1 MIARP
6 PVSPAP
12 ASTGTPPA
20 RAATPGAG
28 TRGQTPGLTGGGNT
42 PAPGRPVNG
51 SAHNRFESDFLWM
64 PQALRNQKV
73 GESSIKLATE
83 YYNQHGRRMSFGAV
97 LVELGILTP
106 ANLTRLIASHH
117 DLPTI
122 TLAGLRIPTDVTR
135 LIPPTAARRLRVVV
149 LRRVGTKASL
159 AVSDPSIPGFAESTQ
174 TLNRYGISEY
184 EYHIAPDAEVLAKL
198 DELYAPRADVSDPG
212 RFFDLLVTDAVNMG
226 VSDIHVV
233 PEETLT
239 QIKFRI
245 DGVIHPYRIIDGAV
259 RESIAA
265 RIKMKGNLDI
275 ALKHIPQDGRAKLI
289 LSGKKINL
297 RFSSLPTLYGESI
310 VIRILDQSKGIV
322 PLEKLGM
329 LDDTKT
335 AILTAANA
343 PFGFTYFVGPTG
355 SGKTT
360 SLYSIINTLDVT
372 NYTMMTLE
380 DPIEYEFR
388 NIRQTEVTESLT
400 FGLGLRS
407 LLRQDPDYILVGETR
422 DKETAELSMRA
433 ALTGHTGFSTLHAN
447 TALGGIARLIDIGVE
462 PSIIIG
468 AVNLFVSQRLIRRL
482 CECKEP
488 HPQSAALADIH
499 GIRLEQGQSLWRPR
513 PGGCPKCSG
522 NGYKGRV
529 GLYECRPV
537 EPFADVI
544 VRHGKDA
551 LRECEALARKLCATE
566 TGQTGNSIF
575 RTLRQDGFIKAA
587 QGQTS
592 IEEVIAQTESE
603 DAVPEN
609 KPKK

>member
-1 MIARP
+1 MSIHGTHKPAASAPSTTAPSREADAG
-6 PVSPAP
+6 SPAQ
-12 ASTGTPPA
+12 AS
-20 RAATPGAG
+20 
-28 TRGQTPGLTGGGNT
+28 GGNLMN
-42 PAPGRPVNG
+42 PAARQ
-51 SAHNRFESDFLWM
+51 ESDFLWM
-64 PQALRNQKV
+64 PQALRKQGV
-73 GESSIKLATE
+73 GASSIKLATD
-83 YYNQHGRRMSFGAV
+83 YYNQQGRRVSFGTV

-106 ANLTRLIASHH
+106 TSMAKLIAEHH
-117 DLPTI
+117 KLPVI
-122 TLAGLRIPTDVTR
+122 SLSGIRVAPDVTR
-135 LIPPTAARRLRVVV
+135 LLPPTLARRMRVVP
-149 LRRVGTKASL
+149 LKRAGAQISL
-159 AVSDPSIPGFAESTQ
+159 AVSDPSIPGFAEVTQ
-174 TLNRYGISEY
+174 TLGRFGITDFDF
-184 EYHIAPDAEVLAKL
+184 HIALEAEVLAKL
-198 DELYAPRADVSDPG
+198 DDIYASRADVSDPG
-212 RFFDLLVTDAVNMG
+212 RFFDMLVADAVNMG
-226 VSDIHVV
+226 VSDIHIV

-245 DGVIHPYRIIDGAV
+245 DGVMHPYKVVDTST
-259 RESIAA
+259 RESVAA

-275 ALKHIPQDGRAKLI
+275 AVRHIPQDGRAKLI
-289 LSGKKINL
+289 VAGKKINL
-297 RFSSLPTLYGESI
+297 RFSSLPTLFGESI

-329 LDDTKT
+329 LEDTKA
-335 AILTAANA
+335 AILAAANA

-422 DKETAELSMRA
+422 DRETAELSMRA

-462 PSIIIG
+462 PSVIIG

-482 CECKEP
+482 CSCKEP
-488 HPQSAALADIH
+488 HPQSAALAEIH
-499 GIRLEQGQSLWRPR
+499 GIILQAGETLYRPK
-513 PGGCPKCSG
+513 PGGCAVCG
-522 NGYKGRV
+522 GAGYKGRV

-537 EPFADVI
+537 EPFADII
-544 VRHGKDA
+544 VRLGKDA
-551 LRECEALARKLCATE
+551 LRECEALARKLCASETE
-566 TGQTGNSIF
+566 LNGSSIF
-575 RTLRQDGFIKAA
+575 RNLRQDGFIKAV

-592 IEEVIAQTESE
+592 IEEVIAQTESD
-603 DAVPEN
+603 DAEPVTTTS
-609 KPKK
+609 KTT

>member
-1 MIARP
+1 MNSIIAKKLQ
-6 PVSPAP
+6 AP
-12 ASTGTPPA
+12 DQSVTDNGNGAASGEA
-20 RAATPGAG
+20 
-28 TRGQTPGLTGGGNT
+28 
-42 PAPGRPVNG
+42 PAPGAMP
-51 SAHNRFESDFLWM
+51 RFESDFAWM
-64 PQALRNQKV
+64 PQALRAKGV
-73 GESSIKLATE
+73 GASSIKIATD
-83 YYNQHGRRMSFGAV
+83 YYNQQGRRSSFGSV

-106 ANLTRLIASHH
+106 VNLTKLISEHH
-117 DLPTI
+117 GLPI
-122 TLAGLRIPTDVTR
+122 ISLNAVRIPVNVAR
-135 LIPPTAARRLRVVV
+135 MLPPTLARRLRVVPLKRNGPEIV
-149 LRRVGTKASL
+149 L
-159 AVSDPSIPGFAESTQ
+159 AVSDPSMPGFVEATQ
-174 TLNRYGISEY
+174 TLGRYGVTSFA
-184 EYHIAPDAEVLAKL
+184 YHIAPEAEVLAKL
-198 DELYAPRADVSDPG
+198 EEIYASRADVSDPS

-233 PEETLT
+233 PEEVLT
-239 QIKFRI
+239 QIKFRV
-245 DGVIHPYRIIDGAV
+245 DGVIHPYKVIDSNV
-259 RESIAA
+259 RESVAA
-265 RIKMKGNLDI
+265 RIKMKGALDI
-275 ALKHIPQDGRAKLI
+275 AVRHIPQDGRAKLV
-289 LSGKKINL
+289 LAGKKINL
-297 RFSSLPTLYGESI
+297 RFSSLPTLFGESI

-322 PLEKLGM
+322 ALEKLGM
-329 LDDTKT
+329 LEDTKA
-335 AILTAANA
+335 AILAAANA

-422 DKETAELSMRA
+422 DRETAELSMRA

-447 TALGGIARLIDIGVE
+447 TALGGITRLIDIGVE

-482 CECKEP
+482 CACKEP
-488 HPQSAALADIH
+488 HPQSASLAEIH
-499 GIRLEQGQSLWRPR
+499 GIRLQAGETLYRPK
-513 PGGCPKCSG
+513 PGGCVICG
-522 NGYKGRV
+522 GTGYKGRV

-537 EPFADVI
+537 EPFADII

-551 LRECEALARKLCATE
+551 LRKCEAHARELCATE
-566 TGQTGNSIF
+566 TEQTGNSIF
-575 RTLRQDGFIKAA
+575 RTLRQDGFIKAV

-603 DAVPEN
+603 DSADPDAT
-609 KPKK
+609 KTDR